1 MLCYKTISCFISNV
15 VNDLPIMVY
24 MELMNLFVV

>member
-1 MLCYKTISCFISNV
+1 MLCYNTVSSFISNV
-15 VNDLPIMVY
+15 ANDLPIMVY